1 MGVKRVLRHSMWIAW
16 KDLLEFSRSKLRLA
30 MLVLMPLFMM
40 VMVGYIFPSGTSISN
55 QPVAISNQ
63 DMPVTLALPPTYVNR
78 TFAMGSDFVGGLTAI
93 NNQTGMMQLSTSSGY
108 DDIKTRIQDG
118 SLSGGIIIGGNF
130 SENLMSGQRGTIT
143 IVTDQSNP
151 QLSAM
156 MQSVLGQTITA
167 MGKEWA
173 AYNLNTTYHISI
185 SKADAAVQPFN
196 VQFTGIVP
204 GSGTNYFQFVAPGI
218 ISMVVMMSLMTG
230 LPHAISYEKD
240 MGTLDG
246 MLVSP
251 THRLSIILGKVLA
264 QTVRGVVQATII
276 FILAVALFGV
286 VVYGNLL
293 LVAALILLSVFSF
306 VGLGILITS
315 FSDKEETA
323 TMVMMTLMFPMMFL
337 SGVFFPIQQMPWFMQ
352 DIAQVLPLTYA
363 TTALRKVMVLGAGVD
378 AVFTEIVVLLAFGVV
393 LLAVAVPMFRK
404 AMTR

>member
-1 MGVKRVLRHSMWIAW
+1 MGVKRVLRHSTWIAW
-16 KDLLEFSRSKLRLA
+16 KDLLEFGRSKLRLV

-40 VMVGYIFPSGTSISN
+40 VMVGYIFPSGASISN
-55 QPVAISNQ
+55 QPVALANQ
-63 DMPVTLALPPTYVNR
+63 DLGVTVALPPTYNNTTLVLGN
-78 TFAMGSDFVGGLTAI
+78 DFVTGLKAI
-93 NNQTGMMQLSTSSGY
+93 NNQTGMMALSASPGY
-108 DDIKTRIQDG
+108 EDIKTKIQDG
-118 SLSGGIIIGGNF
+118 TISGGIIIAPDFSQCLMEGEQGN
-130 SENLMSGQRGTIT
+130 IT

-156 MQSVLGQTITA
+156 MESVLGQTITA
-167 MGKEWA
+167 MGKQWA
-173 AYNLNTTYHISI
+173 AYNLNRTYNISI
-185 SKADAAVQPFN
+185 SKAAAVIQPYN

-204 GSGTNYFQFVAPGI
+204 GNPNYFQFVAPGI

-246 MLVSP
+246 MLVAP
-251 THRLSIILGKVLA
+251 TNRLSIILGKVLA

-276 FILAVALFGV
+276 FVLAVVLFGV

-293 LVAALILLSVFSF
+293 LVAGLILLSVFSF

-363 TTALRKVMVLGAGVD
+363 TTALRKVMVLGAGMD
-378 AVFTEIVVLLAFGVV
+378 AVWTEVVILFAFGVV
-393 LLAVAVPMFRK
+393 LLGIAGPMFRK

>member
-1 MGVKRVLRHSMWIAW
+1 MSVKRVLRHSGWIAW
-16 KDLLEFSRSKLRLA
+16 KDLLEFSRSKLRLV

-40 VMVGYIFPSGTSISN
+40 VMVGFIFPSGTSISN
-55 QPVAISNQ
+55 QPVALANQ
-63 DMPVTLALPPTYVNR
+63 DLGVTVQVPPTYAN
-78 TFAMGSDFVGGLTAI
+78 TTLDMGDQFVTGLKAI
-93 NNQTGMMQLSTSSGY
+93 NNQTGMMDLSPSPGF

-118 SLSGGIIIGGNF
+118 LISGGIIIAPDFSRCLMEGEQGN
-130 SENLMSGQRGTIT
+130 IT
-143 IVTDQSNP
+143 IGTDQSNP

-156 MQSVLGQTITA
+156 MEAVLGQTITA

-173 AYNLNTTYHISI
+173 AYNLNVTYHISVSQAQAMI
-185 SKADAAVQPFN
+185 QPYN

-204 GSGTNYFQFVAPGI
+204 GSPNYFQFVAPGI

-240 MGTLDG
+240 TGTLDG
-246 MLVSP
+246 MLVAP
-251 THRLSIILGKVLA
+251 TSRLSIILGKVFA

-276 FILAVALFGV
+276 FVLAVVLFGV

-293 LVAALILLSVFSF
+293 LVAGLILLSVFSF

-315 FSDKEETA
+315 FTDKEETA

-378 AVFTEIVVLLAFGVV
+378 AVFTEIVILFAFGAV

>member
-1 MGVKRVLRHSMWIAW
+1 MGVKRVLRHSAWIAW
-16 KDLLEFSRSKLRLA
+16 KDLLEFSRSKLRLV

-40 VMVGYIFPSGTSISN
+40 VMVGYIFPSGATISN
-55 QPVAISNQ
+55 QPVALANQ
-63 DMPVTLALPPTYVNR
+63 DLGVAVPVPPTYANT
-78 TFAMGSDFVGGLTAI
+78 TFYMGNEFVAGLNAI
-93 NNQTGMMQLSTSSGY
+93 NNQTGMMKLSSSPGY
-108 DDIKTRIQDG
+108 PDIKTRIQDG
-118 SLSGGIIIGGNF
+118 VISGGIIIAPDFSHCLMEGEQGN
-130 SENLMSGQRGTIT
+130 IT

-156 MQSVLGQTITA
+156 MQSVLGETITA
-167 MGKEWA
+167 MGKQWA
-173 AYNLNTTYHISI
+173 AYNLNVTYHISI
-185 SKADAAVQPFN
+185 QQAQAAIQPYN

-204 GSGTNYFQFVAPGI
+204 GNPNYFQFVAPGI

-246 MLVSP
+246 MLVAP
-251 THRLSIILGKVLA
+251 TNRLSIILGKVLA

-286 VVYGNLL
+286 VVYGSLL
-293 LVAALILLSVFSF
+293 LVAGLILLSVFSF

-315 FSDKEETA
+315 FTDKEETA

-352 DIAQVLPLTYA
+352 DIAQILPLTYA
-363 TTALRKVMVLGAGVD
+363 TTALRKVMVLGAGLD
-378 AVFTEIVVLLAFGVV
+378 AVFTEVLILFAFGAVLLAI
-393 LLAVAVPMFRK
+393 AVPMFRK